1 MRRLRLVVILGMAL
15 AGLAPAAL
23 WSQTGV
29 DPDIV
34 ALAADSNPGRRAALE
49 AILSNLGVTYETEAF
64 TITPRASYPRT
75 EGANLIVTLGT
86 GPGDIVLGAHYDAVW
101 LSEGVLSRGAVDNGA
116 SILILARLAERLAGV
131 RLRHRVRIVFF
142 DMEEI
147 GLEGSRAYVN
157 AYGPQTRV
165 AVNLDVN
172 GYGDTILYG
181 PSAAP
186 GNAALYDLMR
196 QHCLEDGIPCVEF
209 PRYPSSDH
217 LSFQRA
223 GIPNISLSILPESEA
238 EDLLL
243 YENPPQG
250 DENPPQGGRGRGSV
264 PRVLA
269 MIHSPADTPDQVE
282 PSALELGVRSLEAF
296 LRLLDRTLD

>member
-1 MRRLRLVVILGMAL
+1 MAL
-15 AGLAPAAL
+15 VGLVPVAL

-29 DPDIV
+29 DPDIA

-49 AILSNLGVTYETEAF
+49 AILSNLGVTYETETF
-64 TITPRASYPRT
+64 TITPRANYPRV
-75 EGANLIVTLGT
+75 EGVNLIVTLGT

-101 LSEGVLSRGAVDNGA
+101 IAEGVLSRGAVDNGA
-116 SILILARLAERLAGV
+116 SALILARLAERLAGV
-131 RLRHRVRIVFF
+131 QLRHRVRIVFF

-147 GLEGSRAYVN
+147 GLEGSRAYVD
-157 AYGPQTRV
+157 AYGSQTRV

-172 GYGDTILYG
+172 GYGNTIFYG

-186 GNAALYDLMR
+186 GNAALYDPMR
-196 QHCLEDGIPCVEF
+196 QHCLEDGIRCVEF
-209 PRYPSSDH
+209 PQYPSSDY

-238 EDLLL
+238 EALRL
-243 YENPPQG
+243 YENPPEEG
-250 DENPPQGGRGRGSV
+250 RGGRGRGPV

-282 PSALELGVRSLEAF
+282 PAALDLGVRSLEAY
-296 LRLLDRTLD
+296 LRLLDTTLD